1 MSIPLPAAFAT
12 LPEFPSIGESLV
24 FQVNGLIVVLV
35 ALTSIW
41 GVLEVI
47 GFCFKRAAR
56 AAEAA
61 RAQAAAAAAAQPPL
75 TPPELAPSPIT
86 LVLIAAAVHA
96 TLGRRARVHAV
107 LPAEASVHWAQEGR
121 RQIFA
126 SHKVR

>member
-1 MSIPLPAAFAT
+1 MPTILAAF
-12 LPEFPSIGESLV
+12 PEFPSIGESLA
-24 FQVNGLIVVLV
+24 FQLNGLVVVLM

-47 GFCFKRAAR
+47 GLYFKRRDR
-56 AAEAA
+56 AAVAA
-61 RAQAAAAAAAQPPL
+61 RAQAVKAAPAAIPAAPAPVEPVPPL
-75 TPPELAPSPIT
+75 T

-96 TLGRRARVHAV
+96 TLGRHARVHAV
-107 LPAEASVHWAQEGR
+107 LPAESSVYWAQEGR